1 MQIGSCC
8 LLILCANLMIL
19 CTHWSHAWFLLSGHL
34 STSLAKGWGFV
45 KDYAKDRI
53 IEEKRRDIVWHNQ
66 STFFW
71 VSLQLGWCNLFQRQD
86 ASDHQECLGLKSCWK
101 MLKAQKLAP
110 PEGQRDN
117 EKRPSCRLVKS
128 LEEKSCSF
136 TLASLAMR
144 LSAARDIL
152 RLWIIYW
159 IDEIFLQ
166 FLHTDYIRIKTNQYE
181 TSSNCAV
188 CKEYEYYEWIANND
202 FTMRSC
208 TTKWQ
213 KISNE

>member
-1 MQIGSCC
+1 MQIGSRC

-117 EKRPSCRLVKS
+117 EKQPSCRLVKS

-152 RLWIIYW
+152 RLWIYW
-159 IDEIFLQ
+159 IDEIF
-166 FLHTDYIRIKTNQYE
+166 FCNFYIRITYE
-181 TSSNCAV
+181 
-188 CKEYEYYEWIANND
+188 
-202 FTMRSC
+202 
-208 TTKWQ
+208 
-213 KISNE
+213 